1 MRHVALASLALAAGL
16 AGVAGLEG
24 RASAAPFDP
33 ASVPDQVEAAGHL
46 DVDALRRTQIFS
58 AVGGDLA
65 IDAALDDAPANLRPQ
80 IRALARSV
88 RGITFWKEG
97 ERGAVAVQ
105 TGDTRGVAQLIA
117 KLPARPVA
125 AIDGF
130 PTYTLDH
137 DAKQTYCTAFG
148 GTLVFAETTDSLERA
163 VRVLGGRAPSLAT
176 SRRLPT
182 ATRPGVF
189 VLVTIGD
196 TALNSIQKHAQSKVL
211 QLGLRTLVLDVG
223 ESAGQITATAR
234 AEMKSVDAVDKAK
247 SIVEGLRVLASL
259 SDEPQARQL
268 IDAVTVTSSGQTIE
282 VAGKLAVADLA
293 KLIQSSHDGHGKGH
307 HGHGDK

>member
-16 AGVAGLEG
+16 AGLAGG

-33 ASVPDQVEAAGHL
+33 ALVPDQVEAAGHL
-46 DVDALRRTQIFS
+46 DVDALRRTQIFT
-58 AVGGDLA
+58 AFGGDLA
-65 IDAALDDAPANLRPQ
+65 IDAALEDAPPN
-80 IRALARSV
+80 IRSQVRSLSRLV

-97 ERGAVAVQ
+97 ERGAVVIQ

-117 KLPARPVA
+117 KLPTRPIA

-130 PTYTLDH
+130 PSYAFDH
-137 DAKQTYCTAFG
+137 DAKQSYCTAFG

-163 VRVLGGRAPSLAT
+163 VHVLGGRAPSLAA

-182 ATRPGVF
+182 STRPGVF

-196 TALNSIQKHAQSKVL
+196 SALNAIQKHAQSKVL

-223 ESAGQITATAR
+223 EAAGQVTATAR
-234 AEMKSVDAVDKAK
+234 AEMKSTEAVDKAK
-247 SIVEGLRVLASL
+247 SIVEGLRALASL

-268 IDAVTVTSSGQTIE
+268 IDAVTVTSSGQTLE

-293 KLIQSSHDGHGKGH
+293 KLIQASHDGHGKGH